1 MSTPEW
7 LYVVFLAFF
16 LGGATASTAVY
27 LAANS
32 QPGQP
37 AQINPCE
44 V

>member
-1 MSTPEW
+1 MTTSEW
-7 LYVVFLAFF
+7 LYAVFLAFF
-16 LGGATASTAVY
+16 LGGATASTAAY

-37 AQINPCE
+37 AQCSPRE